1 MQNPL
6 KKAIE
11 IAGGQA
17 RLGAHLGI
25 SQPAISQ
32 AIKRGGYLTPKH
44 CIKLEQLY
52 PGRIS
57 RQELRPHDWQDIW
70 PELA

>member
-1 MQNPL
+1 MQNSI
-6 KKAIE
+6 KKAVAL
-11 IAGGQA
+11 AGSQA
-17 RLGAHLGI
+17 ALAEKLGI